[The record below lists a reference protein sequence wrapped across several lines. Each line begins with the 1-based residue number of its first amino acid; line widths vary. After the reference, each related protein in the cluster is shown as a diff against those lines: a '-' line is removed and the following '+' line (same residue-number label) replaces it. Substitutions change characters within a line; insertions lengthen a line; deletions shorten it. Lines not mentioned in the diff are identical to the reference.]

1 MRLDSSPLSLYLLVS
16 LSRVSRL
23 RLLARFET
31 QGIVDETHS
40 TSRLMWLASL
50 YNFTYLTEGTRPRK
64 TCSSLLTDLL
74 KLVSLLQNEKKLF
87 ATSFFAYLGVQFY
100 FPSVLAA
107 LNLKIASHYLTTR
120 EARKPYP

>member
-1 MRLDSSPLSLYLLVS
+1 
-16 LSRVSRL
+16 
-23 RLLARFET
+23 
-31 QGIVDETHS
+31 
-40 TSRLMWLASL
+40 MWLASL

-120 EARKPYP
+120 GKPYP